1 MRSNAMTLKLSVKEE
16 FKGLIQKT
24 WSTLTDL
31 DQYPSRVKSY
41 EAIEW
46 LTSEK
51 SGVGAKWKQTRR
63 VYGKSHSQTIEVVEW
78 REPTSFALTAT
89 EAGATYLTRYSLR
102 ESKDGETTEVS
113 ASFEVQPNNLFSKV
127 FVKLIGKKLLGSTG
141 ETLQNDLSDL
151 ANAEERA

>member
-1 MRSNAMTLKLSVKEE
+1 MTSKMSIKQE
-16 FKGLIQKT
+16 FQGSIKKT
-24 WSTLTDL
+24 WSTLINL
-31 DQYPSRVKSY
+31 DRYPSRVKSY

-63 VYGKSHSQTIEVVEW
+63 VYGKSHTQTIEVVEW
-78 REPTSFALTAT
+78 SEPTSFAMTAS
-89 EAGATYLTRYSLR
+89 EAGAIYLTRYSLG

-127 FVKLIGKKLLGSTG
+127 FVKLMGNKLLGSTR
-141 ETLQNDLSDL
+141 ESLKSDLSDL
-151 ANAEERA
+151 ANAEEGS